1 MKLVKRLCLLLS
13 CWTLIYL
20 HPVLGSLSRSRP
32 TEPHHRYRLGEA
44 AESATGGTD
53 GEQVPGRT
61 GSSTLTPGRQPGAGA
76 WRPSPL
82 VPARITRIRASPP
95 LIKAELTVVKSA
107 GTAVTSASLRSGA
120 VPVNRAQ
127 LQHRDRAGSLG
138 RKEAV
143 RSWLPGGDARSKA
156 HAPAAFSAH
165 AAVKGVRTAD
175 GGGGGGSSP
184 ARHVGKA
191 APSAAPRGAA
201 PVRTGDPPRGAA
213 PVRTGD
219 PQRGAAP
226 VRTGDPPRGA
236 APVRTGDPQRGA
248 APVRTGDPPRGAA
261 PVRTGDPQ
269 RGTAPVRTGDPQRGT
284 APVRTGDPPRG
295 AFVQKQPHGQK
306 AAPVA
311 QRGSSYKTL
320 KASDRETHPKQ
331 PLVIPHDY
339 MLSLYWSLSSG
350 DLNSSALHEAG
361 LANTITSFVDKG
373 QDERGPQLR
382 RQRYHFNIS
391 SLERDGLLGAELR
404 ILRKR
409 LSDPRRASMGSTGA
423 DGGRG
428 GDGGGGSSSP
438 CLKLYTCASGKQ
450 KAAVLQTKTTEE
462 LLGSRWEVFDIWKL
476 FKGLKH
482 QQHHHSQQL
491 CFELEAL
498 EHRGGRPM
506 DLRTLGFAR
515 LGRTNKEKAFFLA
528 FGKSKKR
535 DLFYNEIKA
544 RSGHDNKTVYEYL
557 FTQRR
562 MRRAPAARG
571 AKKPLQQ
578 PQSIPQHQVV
588 KTRPRC
594 NRKHLH
600 VNFKEMG
607 WDDWIIAP
615 LEYNAYH
622 CDGACDFP
630 IRSHLE
636 PTNHAIIQTLI
647 NSMDPEAAPPTCCV
661 PTRLTPISILYIDSS
676 NNVVYKQYEDM
687 VVEACG
693 CR

>member
-1 MKLVKRLCLLLS
+1 MKVVKRLCLLLS

-20 HPVLGSLSRSRP
+20 HPVLGSLSRTRP
-32 TEPHHRYRLGEA
+32 TEQHQQHQHRLGEA
-44 AESATGGTD
+44 AERAAGGGD
-53 GEQVPGRT
+53 GEHAHGRT
-61 GSSTLTPGRQPGAGA
+61 RQPAAGPGT
-76 WRPSPL
+76 WKPSP
-82 VPARITRIRASPP
+82 VSPARITRIRAGPP
-95 LIKAELTVVKSA
+95 LIKGETTAVKSSA
-107 GTAVTSASLRSGA
+107 AAVTSASSASPLRSGA
-120 VPVNRAQ
+120 APVNRAQ
-127 LQHRDRAGSLG
+127 LQQLQRDRAVSLG

-143 RSWLPGGDARSKA
+143 RSWLPGGDAHIKA
-156 HAPAAFSAH
+156 HAPVAFSAH
-165 AAVKGVRTAD
+165 AAGKGVRTAAA
-175 GGGGGGSSP
+175 GGGGGGSP
-184 ARHVGKA
+184 GRNFGKVAPGAARA
-191 APSAAPRGAA
+191 AA
-201 PVRTGDPPRGAA
+201 PVRTGP
-213 PVRTGD
+213 
-219 PQRGAAP
+219 PQRVASVQRQQQQQSGA
-226 VRTGDPPRGA
+226 
-236 APVRTGDPQRGA
+236 
-248 APVRTGDPPRGAA
+248 
-261 PVRTGDPQ
+261 
-269 RGTAPVRTGDPQRGT
+269 
-284 APVRTGDPPRG
+284 
-295 AFVQKQPHGQK
+295 

-311 QRGSSYKTL
+311 QRGTSYKAL
-320 KASDRETHPKQ
+320 KLSDRETHHKQ

-339 MLSLYWSLSSG
+339 MLSLYWSLSTG

-409 LSDPRRASMGSTGA
+409 LSDPRRASIGSSA
-423 DGGRG
+423 SDGGRG
-428 GDGGGGSSSP
+428 GEGGGGGSSP
-438 CLKLYTCASGKQ
+438 CLKLYTCTSGKQ
-450 KAAVLQTKTTEE
+450 KAALLQMKAMED
-462 LLGSRWEVFDIWKL
+462 LVNGFGSKWEVFDVWKV
-476 FKGLKH
+476 FKGFKN
-482 QQHHHSQQL
+482 QQHQHSQQL

-506 DLRTLGFAR
+506 DLRALGFAR
-515 LGRTNKEKAFFLA
+515 PGRTNKEKAFFLA
-528 FGKSKKR
+528 FGRSKKR

-544 RSGHDNKTVYEYL
+544 RSGNDNKTVYEYL

-562 MRRAPAARG
+562 MRRAPAVRV
-571 AKKPLQQ
+571 AKKTLQQ
-578 PQSIPQHQVV
+578 PQSLPQHQAV

-615 LEYNAYH
+615 LEYDAYH

-647 NSMDPEAAPPTCCV
+647 NSMDPESAPPTCCV

>member
-1 MKLVKRLCLLLS
+1 MKVEKRVCLLLS

-20 HPVLGSLSRSRP
+20 QTVLASLSRTRT
-32 TEPHHRYRLGEA
+32 TELQHRHRFGEA
-44 AESATGGTD
+44 AQSATGTGGSAPAGGT
-53 GEQVPGRT
+53 G
-61 GSSTLTPGRQPGAGA
+61 GA
-76 WRPSPL
+76 WRPSAAIP
-82 VPARITRIRASPP
+82 PRITRIHAGPAV
-95 LIKAELTVVKSA
+95 IKAEVSVVK
-107 GTAVTSASLRSGA
+107 GAVTSASSS
-120 VPVNRAQ
+120 PVTRAQ
-127 LQHRDRAGSLG
+127 QQQRDRAAASVA
-138 RKEAV
+138 RKDPL
-143 RSWLPGGDARSKA
+143 RSWDARTKA

-165 AAVKGVRTAD
+165 ADGKGVRTASPA
-175 GGGGGGSSP
+175 GGGGGSAGRS
-184 ARHVGKA
+184 AGKA
-191 APSAAPRGAA
+191 APGAA
-201 PVRTGDPPRGAA
+201 KAAVAARTGTAQRAA
-213 PVRTGD
+213 F
-219 PQRGAAP
+219 A
-226 VRTGDPPRGA
+226 
-236 APVRTGDPQRGA
+236 
-248 APVRTGDPPRGAA
+248 
-261 PVRTGDPQ
+261 
-269 RGTAPVRTGDPQRGT
+269 
-284 APVRTGDPPRG
+284 
-295 AFVQKQPHGQK
+295 QKQQQQQQQQK
-306 AAPVA
+306 QKNAAPVA
-311 QRGSSYKTL
+311 QRGTSHKTL
-320 KASDRETHPKQ
+320 RVNEHHKQ

-339 MLSLYWSLSSG
+339 MLSLYWTLTSGEHNNRSS
-350 DLNSSALHEAG
+350 SSAAAHEAA

-409 LSDPRRASMGSTGA
+409 MSDPRRVSLGSVGA
-423 DGGRG
+423 EGEV
-428 GDGGGGSSSP
+428 GGGGSSPS
-438 CLKLYTCASGKQ
+438 LKLFTCASGKQ
-450 KAAVLQTKTTEE
+450 KAALLQTKTVEDVVS
-462 LLGSRWEVFDIWKL
+462 GFSGRWEVFDIWKA
-476 FKGLKH
+476 LKDLKN
-482 QQHHHSQQL
+482 QQQQL

-498 EHRGGRPM
+498 EHRGGRPA

-515 LGRTNKEKAFFLA
+515 FGRTNKEKAFLLA

-562 MRRAPAARG
+562 MRRAPAVRG
-571 AKKPLQQ
+571 AKKPPLQQ
-578 PQSIPQHQVV
+578 PPPPPQSVPQHQAV

-661 PTRLTPISILYIDSS
+661 PTRLSPISILYIDSS

>member
-1 MKLVKRLCLLLS
+1 MKVVKRLCLLLS

-20 HPVLGSLSRSRP
+20 HPVLGSLSRARL
-32 TEPHHRYRLGEA
+32 TEQHHHHHHHHHRRLGEA
-44 AESATGGTD
+44 AEREAGGGDAEPARGGTGG
-53 GEQVPGRT
+53 GIG
-61 GSSTLTPGRQPGAGA
+61 GSTPAADRQPGKA
-76 WRPSPL
+76 SP
-82 VPARITRIRASPP
+82 VSAERITRIRAGPP
-95 LIKAELTVVKSA
+95 LISGETTVVKS
-107 GTAVTSASLRSGA
+107 TVASLTPASSPA
-120 VPVNRAQ
+120 SRAQLQ
-127 LQHRDRAGSLG
+127 LQHRDRALGLG

-143 RSWLPGGDARSKA
+143 RSWLPGGDAHIKA

-165 AAVKGVRTAD
+165 AALRGVRTAAAG
-175 GGGGGGSSP
+175 GGGGGGSP
-184 ARHVGKA
+184 GRNLGAARA
-191 APSAAPRGAA
+191 AA
-201 PVRTGDPPRGAA
+201 PVRGGPPHRASS
-213 PVRTGD
+213 
-219 PQRGAAP
+219 
-226 VRTGDPPRGA
+226 
-236 APVRTGDPQRGA
+236 
-248 APVRTGDPPRGAA
+248 
-261 PVRTGDPQ
+261 
-269 RGTAPVRTGDPQRGT
+269 
-284 APVRTGDPPRG
+284 
-295 AFVQKQPHGQK
+295 VQQQQQN

-311 QRGSSYKTL
+311 QRGASYRAL
-320 KASDRETHPKQ
+320 KPSDREAHHKQ

-339 MLSLYWSLSSG
+339 MLSLYWSLSTG

-382 RQRYHFNIS
+382 RQRYHFNVS

-409 LSDPRRASMGSTGA
+409 ASDPRKASMGSTVA

-428 GDGGGGSSSP
+428 GEGGGGGSSP

-450 KAAVLQTKTTEE
+450 KTVLLQTKTIED
-462 LLGSRWEVFDIWKL
+462 LASGFGSKWEVFDIWKL
-476 FKGLKH
+476 FKGFKN

-506 DLRTLGFAR
+506 DLRALGFAR
-515 LGRTNKEKAFFLA
+515 PGRTNKEKAFFLA

-571 AKKPLQQ
+571 AKKALQQ
-578 PQSIPQHQVV
+578 PQSLPQLQAV

-647 NSMDPEAAPPTCCV
+647 NSMDPESAPPTCCV

>member
-1 MKLVKRLCLLLS
+1 MKVVKRLSLLLS

-20 HPVLGSLSRSRP
+20 HPVLGSLSRTRP
-32 TEPHHRYRLGEA
+32 TEHQHHRLGEA
-44 AESATGGTD
+44 AAGGGEVEQAHRRTGG
-53 GEQVPGRT
+53 GIG
-61 GSSTLTPGRQPGAGA
+61 GSTPAAGRQPVAVSGT
-76 WRPSPL
+76 WKPSP
-82 VPARITRIRASPP
+82 VRITRIRAGPP
-95 LIKAELTVVKSA
+95 LIKGETSVIKGKITA
-107 GTAVTSASLRSGA
+107 GTSASSSSSSSRSAA
-120 VPVNRAQ
+120 VPVIRAQ
-127 LQHRDRAGSLG
+127 LQRDRGVSLG

-143 RSWLPGGDARSKA
+143 RSWSGGDAHIKA
-156 HAPAAFSAH
+156 HAPAALSAH
-165 AAVKGVRTAD
+165 AAVRGVGAAAAGAAR
-175 GGGGGGSSP
+175 GGSP
-184 ARHVGKA
+184 GKHSGKVA
-191 APSAAPRGAA
+191 SRASAAA
-201 PVRTGDPPRGAA
+201 PVRTGS
-213 PVRTGD
+213 
-219 PQRGAAP
+219 PQRATGAH
-226 VRTGDPPRGA
+226 
-236 APVRTGDPQRGA
+236 
-248 APVRTGDPPRGAA
+248 
-261 PVRTGDPQ
+261 
-269 RGTAPVRTGDPQRGT
+269 
-284 APVRTGDPPRG
+284 
-295 AFVQKQPHGQK
+295 KQQQQQQQQSAG
-306 AAPVA
+306 PVA
-311 QRGSSYKTL
+311 QRGASNKVP
-320 KASDRETHPKQ
+320 KVSDREAHHRQ

-339 MLSLYWSLSSG
+339 MLSLYWSLSTG

-409 LSDPRRASMGSTGA
+409 LSDPRRASMGSTA
-423 DGGRG
+423 A
-428 GDGGGGSSSP
+428 DGGGGAAGGGVGAGGGGGGGGGGGSSP
-438 CLKLYTCASGKQ
+438 CLKLYTCASGKHQ
-450 KAAVLQTKTTEE
+450 AALLQTKTVED
-462 LLGSRWEVFDIWKL
+462 LLGGGGFSSKWEVFDIWKV
-476 FKGLKH
+476 FKGFKN
-482 QQHHHSQQL
+482 QQNQQSQQL

-498 EHRGGRPM
+498 EHRGGRPV

-515 LGRTNKEKAFFLA
+515 PGRTNKEKAFFLA

-578 PQSIPQHQVV
+578 PPPPHSLPQHQVV
-588 KTRPRC
+588 KTQTRPRC
-594 NRKHLH
+594 HRRRLH

-615 LEYNAYH
+615 LEYEAFH
-622 CDGACDFP
+622 CDGVCDFP

-636 PTNHAIIQTLI
+636 PTNHAIIQTLM
-647 NSMDPEAAPPTCCV
+647 NSMDPESTPPTCCV
-661 PTRLTPISILYIDSS
+661 PTRLSPISILYIDSA

-687 VVEACG
+687 VVESCG